1 MRRTWLKLSA
11 VLRSFGRLLKRSVL
25 ARYPDDTTMIARRIA
40 HYLEPGETVLA
51 AVFVQS
57 PGTISAQIQGG
68 TSAAGS
74 AALGHYGG
82 DSPGDDKRH
91 ALWKQQFE
99 QLGIDPEL
107 AQRTTKV
114 VVAVT
119 TSRLLLVRRGGATGR
134 MRELLVA
141 WPAGEV
147 DRVTVPRRGNSL
159 RIFRDGNELRCEL
172 PNEHRFIADVYRELP
187 GIFAEVQ
194 AASRTES
201 DT

>member
-1 MRRTWLKLSA
+1 M
-11 VLRSFGRLLKRSVL
+11 LRSFGRFLKRSLL
-25 ARYPDDTTMIARRIA
+25 ARYPDDTKLIAGRIAR
-40 HYLEPGETVLA
+40 HLESGETVLA

-57 PGTISAQIQGG
+57 PGTISARMQGG
-68 TSAAGS
+68 ASAGGS

-82 DSPGDDKRH
+82 DFPGGDKRH

-119 TSRLLLVRRGGATGR
+119 TSRLLLVRRRTATGR
-134 MRELLVA
+134 MRELLAA
-141 WPAGEV
+141 WPAGEI

-159 RIFRDGNELRCEL
+159 RIFRDGAELRCEL
-172 PNEHRFIADVYRELP
+172 PNEHRFLADVYRDLP
-187 GIFAEVQ
+187 AIFAEVQ
-194 AASRTES
+194 ATSRPGS
-201 DT
+201 DA